1 VEELTGL
8 EHRLRAAA
16 GVGEWLDLSEE
27 PDKVLRAER
36 LHAILTEDCASA
48 GLPAVKVRGAF
59 VVGSLDLEAATLR
72 RPLHLANCEVREPM
86 ILNEAIA
93 PAIRLRACRLSQ
105 LSADQL
111 QTRGDLDLS
120 ASRITGEVG
129 LVGANIGGRLSFE
142 GATMANEG
150 GAALSADGLQV
161 HGPMFCRAAGKRRF
175 IATGEIRL
183 LGARIYGQLDL
194 GGAEL
199 TNLTGPAL
207 SADGLKV
214 DGGMFCRAAGE
225 HPFTATG
232 ETRLV
237 SAHIGVVDFEG
248 ATLTN
253 QGGPALTADGLK
265 VDGGMFFRAAGEH
278 PFTATG
284 ETRLVSAHIG
294 GQLSFEGAT
303 LTNDGGAALSAD
315 ALKVDGGMLCRAAGE
330 YPFTATGQIR
340 MPGAHVGMLD
350 FDGATLTNLAGRA
363 LSADRLKV
371 DGNMSCRSVGEY
383 RFTARGEIRLP
394 GAHVGGELSFDG
406 AALTSDAG
414 GRALNANRL
423 QVETGMFCRAKGRH
437 PFTATGEIH
446 LVNAHIGMQLSFDGA
461 ALRKSPTAVNLQQ
474 AQVESLWL
482 TFAERPDGVV
492 DLRRVQTGS
501 IDDRAYG
508 ARRTWPTTRLDGCSY
523 LRLEASPPVDFE
535 TRLRWIRNDP
545 DGYSPQPYEQLRDV
559 FDVLDTRRTPGM
571 WRLLNS
577 VTDERGSRGQHESG
591 ATSWMPWSDT
601 ATGHGGLCS
610 LWSQLSA

>member
-1 VEELTGL
+1 
-8 EHRLRAAA
+8 
-16 GVGEWLDLSEE
+16 
-27 PDKVLRAER
+27 
-36 LHAILTEDCASA
+36 
-48 GLPAVKVRGAF
+48 
-59 VVGSLDLEAATLR
+59 
-72 RPLHLANCEVREPM
+72 
-86 ILNEAIA
+86 
-93 PAIRLRACRLSQ
+93 
-105 LSADQL
+105 
-111 QTRGDLDLS
+111 
-120 ASRITGEVG
+120 
-129 LVGANIGGRLSFE
+129 
-142 GATMANEG
+142 
-150 GAALSADGLQV
+150 
-161 HGPMFCRAAGKRRF
+161 
-175 IATGEIRL
+175 
-183 LGARIYGQLDL
+183 
-194 GGAEL
+194 
-199 TNLTGPAL
+199 
-207 SADGLKV
+207 
-214 DGGMFCRAAGE
+214 
-225 HPFTATG
+225 
-232 ETRLV
+232 
-237 SAHIGVVDFEG
+237 
-248 ATLTN
+248 
-253 QGGPALTADGLK
+253 
-265 VDGGMFFRAAGEH
+265 
-278 PFTATG
+278 
-284 ETRLVSAHIG
+284 
-294 GQLSFEGAT
+294 
-303 LTNDGGAALSAD
+303 
-315 ALKVDGGMLCRAAGE
+315 MLCRAAGE

-371 DGNMSCRSVGEY
+371 DGNMSCRSAGEY